1 MAASDLDEDESE
13 IALASILRRITAQ
26 RLRRYGDAG
35 PDLAPFGSARFSVE
49 GSRLLVAYADISAKH
64 ARGAAGR
71 VLEFSQPRG
80 LRVIWNV
87 VTDGQDGIALSQALR
102 ARGFTLDE
110 RLILMARQ
118 GKLQSR
124 PNPDVSISR
133 IMSWT
138 AMRDYE
144 YGSRRSFY
152 GEDIPD
158 DDLVTARARERWRQQ
173 EMGWYRYYTATVRGH
188 FVGGLYVSL
197 WEDVPTLMGVYT
209 LSQARQRGVATS
221 AMAYVI
227 DELIASGRQ
236 TYCLFVKDD
245 NPARALYHSLGF
257 RALAT
262 EETYQSGS

>member
-35 PDLAPFGSARFSVE
+35 PDLAPFGSAKFSVE
-49 GSRLLVAYADISAKH
+49 GSRLLVAYADISATH